1 MELIPGLPNHIA
13 LECLIRISFDQFPK
27 AASVCRAW
35 NAIIKHPNFI
45 QRWKAFAGWQ
55 IAVHYKRRVYRFQ
68 MHSPSLEY
76 LRNQIKTRLPD
87 IDINDLEITYR
98 DWNGRNVIVACDGDL
113 AYRFQCLGAVRQYH
127 IELTLI
133 KKALYDYVPPMLN
146 MGNQRNGEHD
156 WLVERATM
164 VAMLKDNLSRTQNI
178 MNEELVFV
186 SSPTGNK

>member
-35 NAIIKHPNFI
+35 NAMIKHPNFI

-98 DWNGRNVIVACDGDL
+98 DWNGRN
-113 AYRFQCLGAVRQYH
+113 
-127 IELTLI
+127 
-133 KKALYDYVPPMLN
+133 ALYDYAPPMLN

-178 MNEELVFV
+178 MYEELVFV